1 MTGSFR
7 LPPLMGHRGAAD
19 SAPENTLAAF
29 NRAKALGAP
38 WVELDIQLT
47 ADGHCAVFHDE
58 TLERTTGRTERV
70 DQAPLALITGLDAG
84 AWFDPAFTGE
94 RVPTL
99 DQALAAISG
108 LGLGVNIE
116 LKRHPGW
123 ETETARALAEAVE
136 RSWPAGMAPPL
147 VSSFAD
153 TMLAEARRF
162 APHLPRAYLVRP
174 LRPGYLEE
182 AAELEC
188 VSVNLYQGELTREEV
203 AAVKSAGF
211 QLAVWVVD
219 DGAEA
224 RRFWEWGVDSII
236 TGAPDRIVSALR
248 EGGEVA

>member
-19 SAPENTLAAF
+19 SAPENTIAGF
-29 NRAKALGAP
+29 RRAKALGAP

-47 ADGHCAVFHDE
+47 ADGHLAVFHDE
-58 TLERTTGRTERV
+58 TLERITGRAERL
-70 DQAPLALITGLDAG
+70 DQVPLDLIAGLDAG
-84 AWFDPAFTGE
+84 AWFGPAFTGE

-99 DQALAAISG
+99 DQALVAITG

-123 ETETARALAEAVE
+123 ETETARALAEAVG

-153 TMLAEARRF
+153 TMLAEVRRF

-174 LRPGYLEE
+174 LRPGYLDE
-182 AAELEC
+182 AAELAC
-188 VSVNLYQGELTREEV
+188 VSVNLRWDALTPEEV
-203 AAVKSAGF
+203 AAVKAAGF
-211 QLAVWVVD
+211 QLAAWVVD
-219 DGAEA
+219 EAAEA
-224 RRFWEWGVDSII
+224 RRFWEWGVDCII
-236 TGAPDRIVSALR
+236 TGAPDVIVSALHGR
-248 EGGEVA
+248 GEVA